1 MFLLTFYGSNLV
13 RWSHLA
19 ARKVGIHVLRRKER
33 IDFGVSWQS
42 AIVVLNYFIADLV
55 FSEILRT

>member
-1 MFLLTFYGSNLV
+1 M
-13 RWSHLA
+13 
-19 ARKVGIHVLRRKER
+19 LRRKER